1 MIMFKMF
8 YEQTIRKEGIQM
20 GFKERET
27 AILEY
32 LRKHKGATVLELC
45 AALFVSEPTMRR
57 DLAKL
62 NEAGK
67 IIRTHG
73 GAVHRSELGENLPLP
88 MREKENPG
96 AKTVIGKKCLDLIN
110 DGDTV
115 MVDGSSTA
123 LALLQELGDKKS
135 VVVITN
141 SAKAP
146 LVLANKNIK
155 TFVTG
160 GELASDTY
168 VYVGG
173 YAEFFLRKFNADIC
187 FFSVRTLTSDGM
199 LTDNAIE
206 ENSVRKVMMSQSKK
220 KVLMLD
226 SGKLG
231 EPCMSNLCTVNDV
244 DLIVSERDISEGFKA
259 CKEKFI

>member
-1 MIMFKMF
+1 
-8 YEQTIRKEGIQM
+8 M

-27 AILEY
+27 EILEY
-32 LRKHKGATVLELC
+32 LRERREASISELC
-45 AALFVSEPTMRR
+45 SVLFVSEPTMRR

-62 NEAGK
+62 NMAGK

-88 MREKENPG
+88 MREKENPE
-96 AKTVIGKKCLDLIN
+96 AKTIIGKKCLELIN

-123 LALLQELGDKKS
+123 LALLQEIGDKKS
-135 VVVITN
+135 VVVVTN

-146 LVLANKNIK
+146 LVLAKTKVK

-168 VYVGG
+168 VYVGS
-173 YAEFFLRKFNADIC
+173 YAESFLRAFNADIC
-187 FFSVRTLTSDGM
+187 FFSVRTLTRDGV

-206 ENSVRKVMMSQSKK
+206 ENSVRRVMMSQSKK
-220 KVLMLD
+220 KALILN

-231 EPCMSNLCTVNDV
+231 EPCMSNLCTIDELVFV
-244 DLIVSERDISEGFKA
+244 VSERDISEYFEGHKG
-259 CKEKFI
+259 KFI

>member
-1 MIMFKMF
+1 MIIKSLN
-8 YEQTIRKEGIQM
+8 EQIIIKEVAKM
-20 GFKERET
+20 GFKERES
-27 AILEY
+27 AVLEY
-32 LRKHKGATVLELC
+32 LREHRGADVRELC

-62 NEAGK
+62 NSAGK

-73 GAVHRSELGENLPLP
+73 GALHRSELGENLPLP
-88 MREKENPG
+88 MREKENPE
-96 AKTVIGKKCLDLIN
+96 AKTVIGKKCLELIN

-123 LALLQELGDKKS
+123 LALLQELRDKKS

-146 LVLANKNIK
+146 LVLASTKVK

-168 VYVGG
+168 VYVGN
-173 YAEFFLRKFNADIC
+173 YAESFLRGFNADIC
-187 FFSVRTLTSDGM
+187 FFSVRTLTPDGL

-206 ENSVRKVMMSQSKK
+206 ENSVRRVMMSQSKK
-220 KVLMLD
+220 KVLILN
-226 SGKLG
+226 SGKIG
-231 EPCMSNLCTVNDV
+231 EPCMSNLCRINDV
-244 DLIVSERDISEGFKA
+244 DFVVSERDISERFKEY
-259 CKEKFI
+259 KEKFV